1 MKQYGW
7 GILGPGSI
15 ATRFMNDLVRC
26 PQATLAA
33 VASRDADKA
42 KAFAERYGFSS
53 SYGSYEA
60 LLADPAV
67 DIVYIAVPHPLHHRW
82 SIAAMEAGKAVL
94 CEKPVALDAGQM
106 RDMAACA
113 ARNGT
118 FFMEAMWTRFF
129 PVNQRIHEILS
140 SGALGAITL
149 LEADFGFGSWSGG
162 KVANPQARLYAPS
175 LAGGSLLDVG
185 VYCVSYATW
194 MKGALPVQI
203 KALDSKVET
212 GVDGMTAMLFR
223 YADGGLAVLRSCIV
237 QNTRQGATLYCEKG
251 TVEIPDFWHPSRAV
265 IRYRE
270 AGRADETIEMPYDAD
285 GATGFQFEAEAVM
298 KCLDQGLTESPVLTW
313 QQSIDIMM
321 LLDGIREETGLS
333 VPTEMPG
340 T

>member
-1 MKQYGW
+1 
-7 GILGPGSI
+7 
-15 ATRFMNDLVRC
+15 
-26 PQATLAA
+26 
-33 VASRDADKA
+33 
-42 KAFAERYGFSS
+42 
-53 SYGSYEA
+53 
-60 LLADPAV
+60 
-67 DIVYIAVPHPLHHRW
+67 
-82 SIAAMEAGKAVL
+82 MEAGKAVL

-140 SGALGAITL
+140 SGALCAITL

-162 KVANPQARLYAPS
+162 KVANPTYQQIDISDIDLRIACEMCIRDS
-175 LAGGSLLDVG
+175 